1 MAHTQAIV
9 ANGKP
14 YGLVA
19 VGLSKPDAVK
29 MANRYRH
36 FGNLARIKKLKSAAG
51 SYRWNVYTCGRV
63 GMVRR

>member
-1 MAHTQAIV
+1 MSYTQAIV

-19 VGLSKPDAVK
+19 VGLSKSDAVK
-29 MANRYRH
+29 MANRYRY
-36 FGNLARIKKLKSAAG
+36 FGNLARIRKFKSATG

-63 GMVRR
+63 GMRS